1 MYDLVIKNAE
11 IIDGSGKMSY
21 ISDIG
26 IKDGYIMKI
35 SLNID
40 DDCTNIIDAKG
51 YITCPG
57 FIDIDSHSDFSL
69 FSNAKAESKV
79 HQGITT
85 EIIGQGGHTLGP
97 INEKHLLELKEYT
110 NSYVRNEDK
119 TNYWTWKSQT
129 EFIEVLG
136 KRKTSVN
143 IASLVGYGTIRV
155 AVMGFEKRRPS
166 KIEMDMMKELLEY
179 ELVNGIHGL
188 SLGLD
193 NTPDSLATMVEL
205 VAMAKIVKKYNGIC
219 AIHMRDEGKNLIK
232 SIYEVIEISEKSGVK
247 TQISHL
253 KAAHPQNWG
262 NVKKAIGIINKAR
275 QSGLDIDYDVYPYTS
290 YESVLSDVLPPW
302 IRELSPLKIV
312 ELIKDE
318 DIRKKVVED
327 MLDPDSKWGN
337 PMLGSSWEQIR
348 IVSMK
353 RQENKKYEGMDIEEI
368 SKLLNQKP
376 YEVAIKLLIE
386 EEGVIKIIF
395 SAMIETDLIEVMKQ
409 STAIYC
415 TDGLAVS
422 PHGEYKEIKLHPRYY
437 GTYPRIL
444 GKYIREKQI
453 IPLEDAIH
461 KMTLLPSIK
470 MNINDRGL
478 LAEGYKA
485 DITIFDK
492 DKIIDK
498 ATFDNPHQYS
508 EGIKAVI
515 VNGTVV
521 VIDNNHTGELPGEV
535 IKRTYIL

>member
-11 IIDGSGKMSY
+11 IIDGSGKISY

-26 IKDGYIMKI
+26 IKDGYINTI
-35 SLNID
+35 SLNIEE
-40 DDCTNIIDAKG
+40 DCDNVIDAEG
-51 YITCPG
+51 LIVCPG
-57 FIDIDSHSDFSL
+57 FIDIDSHSDFSF
-69 FSNAKAESKV
+69 FSNSKAESKV
-79 HQGITT
+79 RQGITT
-85 EIIGQGGHTLGP
+85 EVIGQGGHTLGP
-97 INEKHLLELKEYT
+97 INDKHLLELREYT
-110 NSYVRNEDK
+110 HSYVQNKDK
-119 TNYWTWKSQT
+119 INYWTWKSQT
-129 EFIEVLG
+129 DFIDILG
-136 KRKTSVN
+136 KRKIAVN

-155 AVMGFEKRRPS
+155 AVMGFEKRKPS
-166 KIEMDMMKELLEY
+166 KIEMDEMKKLLEE

-193 NTPDSLATMVEL
+193 YTPDSLATMLEL
-205 VAMAKIVKKYNGIC
+205 VEMAKIVKKHNGIC
-219 AIHMRDEGKNLIK
+219 SIHMRDEGNNLIK
-232 SIYEVIEISEKSGVK
+232 SIHEVIEISEKSGVK
-247 TQISHL
+247 IQISHL

-262 NVKKAIGIINKAR
+262 NVKEAIRIINKAK

-312 ELIKDE
+312 ELLKDE
-318 DIRKKVVED
+318 EVRKKVVKD
-327 MLDPDSKWGN
+327 MIDPYSDWGN

-348 IVSMK
+348 IVSMNS
-353 RQENKKYEGMDIEEI
+353 QENKKYEGMNIEQI
-368 SKLLNQKP
+368 SRQLNQEP
-376 YEVAIKLLIE
+376 WEVAIKLLIK

-395 SAMIETDLIEVMKQ
+395 SAMIETDLVEVMKQ
-409 STAIYC
+409 SMAIYC

-422 PHGEYKEIKLHPRYY
+422 PYGDYKDIKLHPRYY

-453 IPLEDAIH
+453 IPLEDAIN

-498 ATFDNPHQYS
+498 ATFDDPHQYP

-515 VNGTVV
+515 VNGVV
-521 VIDNNHTGELPGEV
+521 VVLDNNHTGELPGEV
-535 IKRTYIL
+535 IKRK